1 MNRLQNRKHITII
14 STGFIYCWSDAA
26 DYEYFIRFENDLTQ
40 DIIDEIEK
48 ELEYYGC
55 PEDALDSP
63 DFDKEYGKQMYDYYS
78 SVGYVEVVTD
88 KLGELGI
95 QDDKYDV
102 FTKMEKEN

>member
-14 STGFIYCWSDAA
+14 STDFIYCWSNAA

-55 PEDALDSP
+55 PEDALE
-63 DFDKEYGKQMYDYYS
+63 DFGDDGKERYEYYFYS
-78 SVGYVEVVTD
+78 GYVEVVTD
-88 KLGELGI
+88 KLSELGI
-95 QDDKYDV
+95 HSDEYDV